1 MKAKEA
7 FGEFK
12 EGRITFIPTYKYDT
26 GTDNWDS
33 RSVQHVSTS
42 ASVCTVTFSV
52 QFHTVYY
59 F

>member
-7 FGEFK
+7 FSEFK
-12 EGRITFIPTYKYDT
+12 EGRITFNPTYKYDT

-33 RSVQHVSTS
+33 RFVHVATS
-42 ASVCTVTFSV
+42 ASVCTLSV
-52 QFHTVYY
+52 QFTTVYY